1 MPADGSRLGWSKA
14 RRVKADGQQVLL
26 YAAWVSCGES
36 LLGGL
41 VSRLGG
47 CTCYEST
54 FPRHFHWAGVPGE
67 KAAWELFHIVRVVL
81 TGGAGHPARHG
92 WWCQSPATV
101 PVAEASGR
109 ALGRETLCCQ
119 LETGYFYWNRH
130 LEWRFPYQNTVMPPN
145 KSARRVCRSR
155 QLHRLRAPHQ
165 ASGLLSG
172 KAAEAQELTYF
183 FFLAASKVT
192 LMFLK
197 LKEIEC
203 RRWESSSKQILTWT
217 S

>member
-1 MPADGSRLGWSKA
+1 MEQGTQSKGWWAASPPVRGLGQLWGVTGGRLGVQA
-14 RRVKADGQQVLL
+14 RGLRLL
-26 YAAWVSCGES
+26 REYFSPA
-36 LLGGL
+36 L
-41 VSRLGG
+41 
-47 CTCYEST
+47 
-54 FPRHFHWAGVPGE
+54 HWAGVPGE
-67 KAAWELFHIVRVVL
+67 KAAWELFHIVWVVL
-81 TGGAGHPARHG
+81 TGGTGHPARHG

-155 QLHRLRAPHQ
+155 QLHGLRAPHQ

-183 FFLAASKVT
+183 FFLAASEVT
-192 LMFLK
+192 LMFPK
-197 LKEIEC
+197 LKEIER